1 MDIQKKWDTLK
12 NCVKLVQSY
21 CVRCVNLLPYWVT
34 GLSLPRGYY
43 EDSEEWFKKAQR
55 NSGEDMVVLDE
66 PTMLKRE
73 LPKGLPLFFG
83 KYFSNRLCAS
93 SSPRRVLTLM
103 GARVFSERGIIIT
116 HDNKIIGDVTI
127 AYAKKP
133 KEHPVFRRL
142 RFPPIAHL
150 DGTCGIA
157 YSPAPGNYYHWVY
170 EIVPQLMML
179 NKLLVNGEI
188 DVILV
193 SCDKDFQRQWL
204 EILQIDQEKVRGLDR
219 ATHLCIDKLVVPS
232 MPSRNAEVAPWT
244 FKDLKLAVEKI
255 PEADVRKR
263 IYIVRESGNRA
274 LKFKGE
280 GKQDLLDKYGFESFV
295 LETMSV
301 KEQIQMFRSAEV
313 ILASHG
319 AGLTGICFC
328 PKNTK
333 IIEIL
338 APKFLNVCYWRI
350 AGLMSLPYYYLLAEG
365 VNNLDDIPRPV
376 AGKADLKIGLD
387 NLEEL
392 LKMAHID
399 PVKKRM

>member
-1 MDIQKKWDTLK
+1 
-12 NCVKLVQSY
+12 
-21 CVRCVNLLPYWVT
+21 
-34 GLSLPRGYY
+34 
-43 EDSEEWFKKAQR
+43 
-55 NSGEDMVVLDE
+55 
-66 PTMLKRE
+66 
-73 LPKGLPLFFG
+73 
-83 KYFSNRLCAS
+83 
-93 SSPRRVLTLM
+93 
-103 GARVFSERGIIIT
+103 
-116 HDNKIIGDVTI
+116 
-127 AYAKKP
+127 
-133 KEHPVFRRL
+133 
-142 RFPPIAHL
+142 
-150 DGTCGIA
+150 
-157 YSPAPGNYYHWVY
+157 
-170 EIVPQLMML
+170 
-179 NKLLVNGEI
+179 
-188 DVILV
+188 
-193 SCDKDFQRQWL
+193 
-204 EILQIDQEKVRGLDR
+204 
-219 ATHLCIDKLVVPS
+219 

-274 LKFKGE
+274 LKFNGE